1 MRPQCSTAPVFDLG
15 ERGEDAQPAELT
27 LLPGEGHF
35 LVFERWREIL
45 AWLLH

>member
-1 MRPQCSTAPVFDLG
+1 MPPIV
-15 ERGEDAQPAELT
+15 RGAELS

-45 AWLLH
+45 AWLLQ